1 MKDKSFKMTEL
12 IWKFPAAI
20 PPTLFRTYVGFFNL
34 LISCSHE
41 PSQNWKQK
49 NPHKQQIKAP
59 YLENKE
65 IQLGVGKVSKV
76 ALSYD

>member
-1 MKDKSFKMTEL
+1 MTLSINRSVLQSVLPALQNHLYSIIKMKDKSFKMTEL

-41 PSQNWKQK
+41 PSQN
-49 NPHKQQIKAP
+49 
-59 YLENKE
+59 
-65 IQLGVGKVSKV
+65 
-76 ALSYD
+76 